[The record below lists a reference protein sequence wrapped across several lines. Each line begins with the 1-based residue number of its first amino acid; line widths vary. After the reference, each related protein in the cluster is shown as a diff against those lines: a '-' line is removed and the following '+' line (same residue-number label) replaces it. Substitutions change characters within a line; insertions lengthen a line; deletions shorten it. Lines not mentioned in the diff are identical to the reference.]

1 MAIDIRYWA
10 RLAMPKAIADGISRN
25 RFIGMIKET
34 YGKAYR
40 RQDVLKDWSEMSG
53 IPEKTD
59 RLKYVR
65 KGYKP
70 SAATITRT
78 HGVQKQLYVYHYEI
92 TGYDRIQQV
101 EIKSGMAVASMNLL
115 TMDEAL
121 QLVMENQDW
130 YNPEVDIS
138 NIDILKITQPF

>member
-1 MAIDIRYWA
+1 MGIDIRYWA
-10 RLAMPKAIADGISRN
+10 RLAMPKAIAEGISRN

-34 YGKAYR
+34 YGAAYR
-40 RQDVLKDWSEMSG
+40 RTDILKDWSEISG

-70 SAATITRT
+70 TAALITET
-78 HGVQKQLYVYHYEI
+78 YGPQKQLYVYHYEI
-92 TGYDRIQQV
+92 TGYDRVQRTD
-101 EIKSGMAVASMNLL
+101 IKSGMAVASMNLL

-121 QLVMENQDW
+121 ELAMANQDW

-138 NIDILKITQPF
+138 NIEILKVTKAF

>member
-1 MAIDIRYWA
+1 MPINIRHWA
-10 RLAMPKAIADGISRN
+10 RLAMPRAIAEGVSRN

-40 RQDVLKDWSEMSG
+40 RTDILKDWAEISG

-65 KGYKP
+65 RDYRP
-70 SAATITRT
+70 SPAVITET
-78 HGVQKQLYVYHYEI
+78 VGTQKALYVYHYEV
-92 TGYDRIQQV
+92 TGYDRIQQKD
-101 EIKSGMAVASMNLL
+101 IKTGMAVASQNLL

-121 QLVMENQDW
+121 QLALTNMDW
-130 YNPEVDIS
+130 YDPEIDVVTFDIIS
-138 NIDILKITQPF
+138 VTKSY